1 MANYYVLERLDDGSG
16 KLHQV
21 KQYKSLDSAIKYA
34 KEMSTFKKTYQVAGQ
49 HDMKRLAN
57 TGRLIQKDVR
67 EALTKVSFYVIVSP

>member
-21 KQYKSLDSAIKYA
+21 KQYKSLDKAIKYA
-34 KEMSTFKKTYQVAGQ
+34 KEMSNFKKTYQVAGQ
-49 HDMKRLAN
+49 FDLKRLAD

-67 EALTKVSFYVIVSP
+67 EALTKVSFYVIVNP